1 MEEGACGSMCFE
13 DEECDDSD
21 DGKRYAQQ
29 KVNSVAEEET
39 FLILRPKGS

>member
-1 MEEGACGSMCFE
+1 MCFE

-29 KVNSVAEEET
+29 KVNSVAEAEA
-39 FLILRPKGS
+39 FLILFPIGS